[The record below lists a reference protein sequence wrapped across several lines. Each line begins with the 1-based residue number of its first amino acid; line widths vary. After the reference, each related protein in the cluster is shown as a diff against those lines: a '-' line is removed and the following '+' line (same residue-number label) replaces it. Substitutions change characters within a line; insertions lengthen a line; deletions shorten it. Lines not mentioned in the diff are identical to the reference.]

1 MKFGTVRGLANGH
14 VLPQLGALW
23 SWVPVMP
30 RGDIHQ
36 SFTDALVIPSHG
48 IVWGIYSLL
57 CLCLYG
63 YGFRIGGKR

>member
-14 VLPQLGALW
+14 VFPELGELW

-36 SFTDALVIPSHG
+36 SLTDALVIPPYG
-48 IVWGIYSLL
+48 IVSGIFS
-57 CLCLYG
+57 
-63 YGFRIGGKR
+63 